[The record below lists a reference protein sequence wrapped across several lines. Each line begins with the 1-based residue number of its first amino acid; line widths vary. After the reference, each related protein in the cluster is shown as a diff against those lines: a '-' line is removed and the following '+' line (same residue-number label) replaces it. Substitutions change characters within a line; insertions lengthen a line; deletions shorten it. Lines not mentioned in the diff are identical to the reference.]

1 MRVALTGTPGTGKTT
16 VAALLPYRVID
27 LNALVKGGLNFGI
40 DPERGCL
47 EADMDG
53 LDKRLDELDDANA
66 DTITIIEGHFSHY
79 FANFAIVLRLDPQ
92 ELKKR
97 LEARGY
103 YDKKVRENL
112 EAEALDVILVEAVE
126 SCNRVDEIDT
136 TGRSTAEV
144 AELVVKIIQGKLRL
158 PPGQVSWLEDFIDS
172 G

>member
-1 MRVALTGTPGTGKTT
+1 MRIALTGTPGTGKTT

-27 LNALVKGGLNFGI
+27 LNALVKGGLNMGI

-53 LDKRLDELDDANA
+53 LEQMLAEMDTDEL
-66 DTITIIEGHFSHY
+66 TILEGHFSQY
-79 FANFAIVLRLDPQ
+79 FADEAVVLRLTPS

-103 YDKKVRENL
+103 SAKKIRENL
-112 EAEALDVILVEAVE
+112 ESEALDVILVEAVE
-126 SCNRVDEIDT
+126 FCKRVSEIDT
-136 TGRSTAEV
+136 TCRSPLEV
-144 AELVVKIIQGKLRL
+144 ADYVLRAIRNEIDL
-158 PPGQVSWLEDFIDS
+158 EPGQVDWLEDFFDS